1 MSFREINSKYLEP
14 ASMWMMIFGI
24 VALCQPWIFFLHRYG
39 ATIIIIGLVC
49 FLITSHISPKPFV
62 RGSPFAPSAFAR
74 GKNCTR
80 R

>member
-14 ASMWMMIFGI
+14 ASMWLMIFGI

-39 ATIIIIGLVC
+39 ATIIIVGLVC

-62 RGSPFAPSAFAR
+62 VEDEVFDVSDHRE
-74 GKNCTR
+74 GKA
-80 R
+80 